1 VSCIATIPLSS
12 SDYQQAS
19 QFAQRQSSSSKS
31 QQVYLNTLAVLSMD
45 FYLKLL
51 GYKTDLAASY
61 SCEFSYQNAKNV
73 ADLYVKNVG
82 RFECRP
88 TLPGDTVCPIPL
100 EARTGRI
107 CYVVLQIDEASHR
120 AKLLGFTGLVE
131 TNELQISQLKSS
143 LEEWLECL
151 KNLEQIRQVEAGN
164 FFRFRSYSQS
174 SPVLLDDGWQMV
186 SGYRGINLFKLLN
199 FAAEQIKL
207 SVGWQTTQNST
218 VNIWVEVF
226 STNGRDYLPQNLN
239 ITILDEMGLAIM
251 EAKADL
257 NHSITFDLSGQQED
271 RFSVK
276 IALGNDTITE
286 GFLI

>member
-1 VSCIATIPLSS
+1 MSCIATIPLSS

-19 QFAQRQSSSSKS
+19 QFAQRQSNPSKS
-31 QQVYLNTLAVLSMD
+31 RRVYLNTLAVSSMD
-45 FYLKLL
+45 SYLKLL
-51 GYKTDLAASY
+51 GYETDLTASY
-61 SCEFSYQNAKNV
+61 SWKFSIQNAKNV
-73 ADLYVKNVG
+73 ADLYVKNLG

-120 AKLLGFTGLVE
+120 AKLLGFTELVE

-151 KNLEQIRQVEAGN
+151 KNLEQIKQVEAGK
-164 FFRFRSYSQS
+164 FFRFRSCQS
-174 SPVLLDDGWQMV
+174 LPVDDSWQLV
-186 SGYRGINLFKLLN
+186 NGYRGQVKLFKLLN
-199 FAAEQIKL
+199 FAAEQIEL
-207 SVGWQTTQNST
+207 SVGWQPTQNST
-218 VNIWVEVF
+218 IDIWVEVF
-226 STNGRDYLPQNLN
+226 STNGRDYLPQDLN

-257 NHSITFDLSGQQED
+257 NHSIALQLSGQQED